1 MTWDTAVSLVP
12 QSINDGNLSDDHV
25 PVWTLDTVERWFPS
39 YIYFSRYVQA
49 HSLDGYVAGPEKA
62 LWIGTSGLDGLR
74 NTFAVDVTVPQG
86 VAEGMAP
93 CCTSKVLLIMG
104 RYRRGSSASSQ
115 KSKCRARTALLAVDL
130 VTRALYR
137 SCNLR

>member
-1 MTWDTAVSLVP
+1 VTWDTAVSLVP

-74 NTFAVDVTVPQG
+74 NTFAVDVSVPQG
-86 VAEGMAP
+86 VAEGMAFRLYVQGLTDHGEILP
-93 CCTSKVLLIMG
+93 WERCVFAEVKV
-104 RYRRGSSASSQ
+104 
-115 KSKCRARTALLAVDL
+115 
-130 VTRALYR
+130 
-137 SCNLR
+137 